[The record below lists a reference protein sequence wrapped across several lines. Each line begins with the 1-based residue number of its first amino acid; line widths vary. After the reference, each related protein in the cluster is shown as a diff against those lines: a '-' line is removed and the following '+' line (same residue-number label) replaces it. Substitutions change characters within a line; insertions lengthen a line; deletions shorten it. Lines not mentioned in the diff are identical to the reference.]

1 MSEFSLQYFGKDFSL
16 TEKDFF
22 DSIAKEIQQGE
33 KNIAWK
39 GKKKYKLEVSKRA
52 QDFVLRLIDIK
63 ADREIEVL
71 KMRSNRSLRDLEAR
85 LLVDLTKAV
94 ERYTMQGALDIQQ
107 DFKDVQKLAEKIDPD
122 DEEFNE
128 EYLKDLRNVALNN
141 LKDVARKRD
150 RGD

>member
-1 MSEFSLQYFGKDFSL
+1 MSEFSLQYFGKDLSL

-107 DFKDVQKLAEKIDPD
+107 DFKDVQ
-122 DEEFNE
+122 
-128 EYLKDLRNVALNN
+128 
-141 LKDVARKRD
+141 
-150 RGD
+150 

>member
-1 MSEFSLQYFGKDFSL
+1 MSEFSLQYFGKDLSL

-107 DFKDVQKLAEKIDPD
+107 DFKDVQKLAQKIDPD

>member
-1 MSEFSLQYFGKDFSL
+1 M
-16 TEKDFF
+16 
-22 DSIAKEIQQGE
+22 
-33 KNIAWK
+33 
-39 GKKKYKLEVSKRA
+39 SKRA
-52 QDFVLRLIDIK
+52 ENYVLRLIDIK

-71 KMRSNRSLRDLEAR
+71 RMRSNRSLRDLEAR

-107 DFKDVQKLAEKIDPD
+107 DFKDVQKLARKIDPE

-128 EYLKDLRNVALNN
+128 GFLKDLRNASLNN
-141 LKDVARKRD
+141 LKDVAQKRD